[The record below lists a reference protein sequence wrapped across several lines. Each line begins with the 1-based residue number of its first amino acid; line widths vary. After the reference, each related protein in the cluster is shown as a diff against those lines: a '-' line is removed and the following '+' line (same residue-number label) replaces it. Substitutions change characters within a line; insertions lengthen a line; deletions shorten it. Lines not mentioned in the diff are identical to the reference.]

1 MKDPS
6 EIIRHP
12 YITEKAM
19 TAMEELNKLEFVVT
33 VEATKTDVKWAVEEL
48 LDEPVES
55 VNTHVPMDGKKHAIV
70 TFPPD
75 VDAEDVGMRI
85 GIF

>member
-1 MKDPS
+1 MKDPT
-6 EIIRHP
+6 EVIRHP

-19 TAMEELNKLEFVVT
+19 TAMEELNKLEFVVDI
-33 VEATKTDVKWAVEEL
+33 EANKSDVKWAVEEL
-48 LDEPVES
+48 LDEPVAK
-55 VNTHVPMDGKKHAIV
+55 VNTHVPMDGRKHAIV
-70 TFPPD
+70 TFPPG